1 MLYFICC
8 SRNNGVIKEYTAM
21 DDVCLG
27 KTGIKSKR
35 KRE

>member
-1 MLYFICC
+1 MLYFVCC
-8 SRNNGVIKEYTAM
+8 SRNNGVIKYTAM

-35 KRE
+35 RRK